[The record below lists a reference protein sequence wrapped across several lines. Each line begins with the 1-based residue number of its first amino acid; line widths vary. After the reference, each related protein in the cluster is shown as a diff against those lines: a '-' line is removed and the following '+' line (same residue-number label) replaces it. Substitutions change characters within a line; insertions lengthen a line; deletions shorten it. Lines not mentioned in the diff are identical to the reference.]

1 MYQGVPLDGGNHH
14 LVPDMVPLQRSKVDI
29 PYGRPS
35 HRRYDM
41 PSMTVT
47 FPVK

>member
-1 MYQGVPLDGGNHH
+1 MYQGVPLNGGNNHP
-14 LVPDMVPLQRSKVDI
+14 VPYKVPLQRSKVDI
-29 PYGRPS
+29 PYGCRS
-35 HRRYDM
+35 YRRYDM